1 MCGEIFESTLITI
14 MGRQTRGEGFSW
26 IVCLDPLIDEEDDK
40 PPLISSTSFTRRNL
54 IFILIVVVFIFSRNG
69 FFLNDINMITVYA
82 STIKLQDNNN
92 EKRIHIS

>member
-1 MCGEIFESTLITI
+1 MRYLDRRCADHNY
-14 MGRQTRGEGFSW
+14 GRQARGEGFSW
-26 IVCLDPLIDEEDDK
+26 IVFRSPIIDEEDDQ
-40 PPLISSTSFTRRNL
+40 PPLISSAAFQRRNL